1 MSGTKRTK
9 RGKQPWVVVV
19 TGASA
24 GVGRA
29 IVRELAR
36 RGASIGLLARGED
49 GLEGA
54 AIDAAEAGAD
64 VLAIPTDVADAAQV
78 EAAAQAVEEQL
89 GPIDIWI
96 NNAMATV
103 MAPVKD
109 LDVEDLRRV
118 TDVTYHGTVYGT
130 LSALRRML
138 PRDRGT
144 IVQVGSALAYR
155 SIPLQAA
162 YCAAK
167 HAVVGFTDSLRSEL
181 IHDRSRVRLTAVHLP
196 ALNTPQFT
204 WSKTTLDYEPQP
216 LGKIFQPEVAARA
229 IVHAA
234 RHPRREYWL
243 GMPTVTAILGQ
254 RLAPAA
260 GDWYVARAFEGQQSD
275 EPIDPRRQDNLYAP
289 VPGDHGAHGPFDD
302 KAHERSWQWW
312 LARNRGWLLAAA
324 GIGMAGAVGAAAL
337 ARRPRRRHRP
347 FLTAEEVVHRP
358 VPAAHSRSR
367 TSPARSSTR

>member
-1 MSGTKRTK
+1 MRSSK

-36 RGASIGLLARGED
+36 RGAAIGLLARGED

-54 AIDAAEAGAD
+54 AIDAAEAGANA
-64 VLAIPTDVADAAQV
+64 LALPTDVADAAQV
-78 EAAAQAVEEQL
+78 EAAAAAVEEQL
-89 GPIDIWI
+89 GPIDVWI

-109 LDVEDLRRV
+109 LEVEDLRRV

-130 LSALRRML
+130 LAALRRML

-181 IHDRSRVRLTAVHLP
+181 IHDRSRVRLCAVHLP

-204 WSKTTLDYEPQP
+204 WSKTTLGHEPQP

-254 RLAPAA
+254 RLSPAA
-260 GDWYVARAFEGQQSD
+260 GDWYLARNAVEGQQSD
-275 EPIDPRRQDNLYAP
+275 EPIDTRRQDNLYAP

-302 KAHERSWQWW
+302 RARERSWQWW
-312 LARNRGWLLAAA
+312 VARNGGWLLAAA
-324 GIGMAGAVGAAAL
+324 AVGIAGAAGAAAL
-337 ARRPRRRHRP
+337 ARRPRRRRRP

-358 VPAAHSRSR
+358 VPAAHSNSR